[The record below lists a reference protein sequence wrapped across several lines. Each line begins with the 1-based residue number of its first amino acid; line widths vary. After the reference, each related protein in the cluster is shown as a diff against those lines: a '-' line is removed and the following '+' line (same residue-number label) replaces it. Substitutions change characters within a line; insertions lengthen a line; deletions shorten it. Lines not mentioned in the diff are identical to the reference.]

1 MKAEAVGRN
10 SWFPWLWHRET
21 VRREIHG
28 QIAKLKKTAENIRAD
43 HGLDKLVDDIE
54 ETRAQGQAAM
64 EEEDVEDEQE
74 GEPRRRS
81 TA

>member
-1 MKAEAVGRN
+1 MKAEAVGHS
-10 SWFPWLWHRET
+10 SWFPWLRQRET
-21 VRREIHG
+21 VRKEIHG
-28 QIAKLKKTAENIRAD
+28 QIAKLKRTAEDIRAD